1 MLPFTVWKGGD
12 DALVDD
18 YYEGAKRNV
27 DFFIREGSTPDG
39 LIEFGFYGDWL
50 SLEPVDKPQ
59 VTSTAQI
66 MATSNLVE
74 MAALLGKTADVLH
87 YNSTLERIKLA
98 YHAKYWEAEAK
109 SYKGNSQTAN
119 LMPLI
124 LKIPPGAEERD
135 LAAAAFVAN
144 VPPTAAPNESLST
157 HVIQEDTMTDDVVHH
172 DDVCCAL

>member
-1 MLPFTVWKGGD
+1 MHGVM
-12 DALVDD
+12 
-18 YYEGAKRNV
+18 
-27 DFFIREGSTPDG
+27 
-39 LIEFGFYGDWL
+39 
-50 SLEPVDKPQ
+50 Q

-74 MAALLGKTADVLH
+74 MAALLGKTADVLR
-87 YNSTLERIKLA
+87 YNSTLEKIKLA

-144 VPPTAAPNESLST
+144 VPTTA
-157 HVIQEDTMTDDVVHH
+157 
-172 DDVCCAL
+172 CAQ